1 MKKVITKFL
10 PIILV
15 CVMVTI
21 FIPTAYAEPDDSQ
34 HNYNNYDEYINDF
47 VDNVSSALDD
57 FANNNSNLFNN
68 DNTDDYNNED
78 IATEPVTDVTEP
90 YTHPY
95 NEDPT
100 EYENFDTIYEEE
112 TVPYEEPTY
121 EEATVLV
128 EADENENYD
137 YSYTPP
143 TETPTEEY
151 QPEIL
156 TETYTDPPF
165 LERFSITDAE
175 EGNLFIALG
184 LWASIIIGIII
195 VLSVVIATHRRKKG
209 N

>member
-10 PIILV
+10 PVILV
-15 CVMVTI
+15 SFMVATSTI
-21 FIPTAYAEPDDSQ
+21 TVYAEPDDNQ
-34 HNYNNYDEYINDF
+34 NNYNNYEQYIDDF

-57 FANNNSNLFNN
+57 FANNSSNIFNN
-68 DNTDDYNNED
+68 DNNEQD
-78 IATEPVTDVTEP
+78 NEVVTTEPATDSTES
-90 YTHPY
+90 YTPSY
-95 NEDPT
+95 DEEPT
-100 EYENFDTIYEEE
+100 EYDNSDNDYEEE

-128 EADENENYD
+128 EADENEDYD
-137 YSYTPP
+137 YTYIPP
-143 TETPTEEY
+143 TEPPTQEY

-165 LERFSITDAE
+165 LERFAVTDSK

-184 LWASIIIGIII
+184 LWAAIIIGVII
-195 VLSVVIATHRRKKG
+195 VLSVVVATHRRKKG